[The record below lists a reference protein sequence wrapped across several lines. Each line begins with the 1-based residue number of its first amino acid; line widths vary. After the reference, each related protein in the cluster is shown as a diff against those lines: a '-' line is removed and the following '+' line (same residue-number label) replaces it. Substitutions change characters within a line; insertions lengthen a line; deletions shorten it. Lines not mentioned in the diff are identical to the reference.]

1 MPLSVLKD
9 IASSVAK
16 IEPNLSL
23 LVVRS
28 NVTQISE
35 SSSVSECAD
44 RLTLPVKGTYEEVN
58 HSLKILLM
66 LFVIAICFLETY
78 LLLRSKFH
86 YLPESFIVVF
96 TGAAVGGSFAITYGH
111 LPGDFEK
118 REAFDPT
125 TFFLFMLPPIMYES
139 AYNLHKGNFFRNIG
153 SILVFAIFGTAV
165 SAFIIGGIIF
175 LFGKK
180 QWVYELSF
188 TESFAFGS
196 FLSAVDPVATLA
208 VFHALDVDPVL
219 NMLVTGESILN
230 DAVAIVLSR

>member
-9 IASSVAK
+9 IASSVAE
-16 IEPNLSL
+16 IESNLSL

-66 LFVIAICFLETY
+66 LFVI
-78 LLLRSKFH
+78 
-86 YLPESFIVVF
+86 
-96 TGAAVGGSFAITYGH
+96 GAAVGGSFAITYGH

-165 SAFIIGGIIF
+165 SAFIIGGILF

-196 FLSAVDPVATLA
+196 FISAVDPVATLA